1 MCGIFG
7 YISSATSSASS
18 STNSTKITPQMLY
31 EAFEKI
37 RVRGPDRSTFHE
49 ISEYGQTLYLGFQR
63 LAIID
68 TSTYGDQPFTLE
80 YKRYDNDTGEL
91 IAHRSIYVICNGE
104 IYNHHELTALYN
116 YTDLLRGRSD
126 CEFLSHF
133 YAEHGIEKFC
143 EDLRGEFA
151 VGILDI
157 NRLTKSMVL
166 HLVRDAL
173 SVRPLFVGHDERGFG
188 FASEMKSLTS
198 IVDQTSIHQLRG
210 GHRMSVV
217 IRADGFVFNETCYF
231 DLRKYE
237 KPVTDLDEGYTYEV
251 TDMLQRMYPDL
262 NAEQRLVELES
273 ILRRVR
279 ETFERVVVSTM
290 EADVPMG
297 ALLSGGL
304 DSSLTS
310 SIMAKEL
317 RKYGKQ
323 LRTFSVGLPG
333 AVDKNYAIAVSEHIC
348 SLHTHIEFEP
358 DAFLAAIPDVIQAI
372 ESYDI
377 TTTRASV
384 GQFIVCK
391 WIRENTDIKVLVQG
405 DYSDEGMG
413 SYLYFFNSKSP
424 ITSHNETI
432 RLLRDIGYFD
442 ALRSDRGIANNSIEA
457 RTPFAH
463 KDFVELIMQTDP
475 RLKVPLSDTGLID
488 SRCPKRREKWLLR
501 KAFDTMYTDVDGIAK
516 AYLPQKVLWRVK
528 DGFSDSC
535 SSKEKPWYQEIQESV
550 EDKYNQ
556 IDIDRWV
563 SILAEADTQ
572 CRPLTKEA
580 VHYLELFT
588 QYYGHAFQVIP
599 YYWMPKWSGDV
610 SNPSGRI
617 MSAYE

>member
-323 LRTFSVGLPG
+323 LRTFSIGMPG
-333 AVDKNYAIAVSEHIC
+333 STDRDYAIAVSKHIG
-348 SLHTHIEFEP
+348 SLHTHVQVTQEEFI
-358 DAFLAAIPDVIQAI
+358 AAIPDVIQAI

-377 TTTRASV
+377 TSIRAST
-384 GQFIVCK
+384 GQSLIGK
-391 WIRENTDIKVLVQG
+391 WIKENTNVRVVSLS
-405 DYSDEGMG
+405 DYSDELFSGYMG
-413 SYLYFFNSKSP
+413 VLYAPSP
-424 ITSHNETI
+424 IAVHNDSI
-432 RLLRDIGYFD
+432 FRLRDIGFYD
-442 ALRSDRGIANNSIEA
+442 ALRADRGVASNGIEA
-457 RTPFAH
+457 RAPFSH
-463 KDFVELIMQTDP
+463 RDIVECVLNIDP
-475 RLKVPLSDTGLID
+475 RLKVPLKDTYFGAK
-488 SRCPKRREKWLLR
+488 CPKRREKWLLR
-501 KAFDTMYTDVDGIAK
+501 KAFDTTYIDCDGELQT
-516 AYLPQKVLWRVK
+516 YLPQSVLWRPK
-528 DGFSDSC
+528 EAMSDGV
-535 SSKEKPWYQEIQESV
+535 SSKERSWYLVVQDSV
-550 EDKYNQ
+550 ESKYDQ
-556 IDIDRWV
+556 ADIDRWV
-563 SILAEADTQ
+563 STLAKSDTK
-572 CRPLTKEA
+572 CSPWSKEA
-580 VHYLELFT
+580 VYYLEIFSSF
-588 QYYGHAFQVIP
+588 YGNAFQVIP
-599 YYWMPKWSGDV
+599 YYWQHSFLQNTTQD
-610 SNPSGRI
+610 PSARTL
-617 MSAYE
+617 SVYE

>member
-1 MCGIFG
+1 MC
-7 YISSATSSASS
+7 ASS
-18 STNSTKITPQMLY
+18 PTPIAPQMLY

-80 YKRYDNDTGEL
+80 YKRYDDDTGEL

-166 HLVRDAL
+166 HLARDAL
-173 SVRPLFVGHDERGFG
+173 SVRPLFVGHDESGFG
-188 FASEMKSLTS
+188 FASELKSLVS
-198 IVDQTSIHQLRG
+198 IVDPTKIHQLRG

-217 IRADGFVFNETCYF
+217 ISTDGFVFNETCYF

-237 KPVTDLDEGYTYEV
+237 KPVTDLEEGYTYEV
-251 TDMLQRMYPDL
+251 TDMLQKMYPDL
-262 NAEQRLVELES
+262 TEEQRLVELES
-273 ILRRVR
+273 ILQRIR

-310 SIMAKEL
+310 SIMAREL
-317 RKYGKQ
+317 RKHGKQ

-333 AVDKNYAIAVSEHIC
+333 AVDRDYAIAVSEHIG
-348 SLHTHIEFEP
+348 SLHTHVEFTNDE
-358 DAFLAAIPDVIQAI
+358 FLAAIPSVIKAI
-372 ESYDI
+372 ESFDI
-377 TTTRASV
+377 TTTRAST
-384 GQFIVCK
+384 GQWLICK
-391 WIRENTDIKVLVQG
+391 WIHENTDIKVLTNA
-405 DYSDEGMG
+405 DYSDEIMG
-413 SYLYFFNSKSP
+413 SYLYFFNSNSP

-442 ALRSDRGIANNSIEA
+442 ALRSDRGIANSSIEA

-463 KDFVELIMQTDP
+463 RDFVELIMQTDP

-501 KAFDTMYTDVDGIAK
+501 KAFDTMYKDVDGSVRS
-516 AYLPQKVLWRVK
+516 YLPHKVLWRVK

-535 SSKEKPWYQEIQESV
+535 SSREKPWYQVIQESV
-550 EDKYNQ
+550 EDKYTQ
-556 IDIDRWV
+556 ADIDVWA
-563 SILAEADTQ
+563 SNLAEADTQ

-580 VHYLELFT
+580 VYYIETFFES
-588 QYYGHAFQVIP
+588 YGHAFQVIP

-610 SNPSGRI
+610 TNPSGRI